1 MDLFVAPFRVDV
13 SPPIGHSCCGGWIKP
28 IEGYDDPQEAIGLVI
43 LGAEAPV
50 VVCAVDWTGILNSGN
65 VMWRT
70 GLAEAAHTTPE
81 RVAVQCVH
89 QHNAPMACP
98 DAQAIIDREGDLPA
112 VVDMAFF
119 RECIKKVQKAI
130 EQALKAPQRVT
141 HIGHGQGKV
150 EKVAS
155 NRRFVGPNGTIQYW
169 RGSSSKGSPML
180 RELPEGLIDPW
191 LKTVAFFNGDN
202 KVAALHYYATH
213 PMSYYG
219 DGRASSEF
227 VGLARKR
234 RQEQEPDCTHIYFTG
249 CSGNVAAGKYNDGS
263 KQARRDLT
271 DRIFNGIV
279 ASEEALTREPI
290 ASAEWRSRE
299 ILPPSRTILNAQ
311 ELQKQI
317 SNKQNSVVDR
327 NRPAYALAFVER
339 IEKKIP
345 IVLSSFS
352 INDVT
357 MLHLPGESFIEYQ
370 LRAQELAPN
379 RFVAT
384 AAYGDGGP
392 WYIPISEAYPQG
404 GYEVT
409 VAWCDPQ
416 VDPLI
421 TDGIK
426 PLLLPS

>member
-1 MDLFVAPFRVDV
+1 
-13 SPPIGHSCCGGWIKP
+13 
-28 IEGYDDPQEAIGLVI
+28 
-43 LGAEAPV
+43 
-50 VVCAVDWTGILNSGN
+50 
-65 VMWRT
+65 
-70 GLAEAAHTTPE
+70 
-81 RVAVQCVH
+81 
-89 QHNAPMACP
+89 
-98 DAQAIIDREGDLPA
+98 
-112 VVDMAFF
+112 
-119 RECIKKVQKAI
+119 
-130 EQALKAPQRVT
+130 
-141 HIGHGQGKV
+141 
-150 EKVAS
+150 
-155 NRRFVGPNGTIQYW
+155 
-169 RGSSSKGSPML
+169 ML